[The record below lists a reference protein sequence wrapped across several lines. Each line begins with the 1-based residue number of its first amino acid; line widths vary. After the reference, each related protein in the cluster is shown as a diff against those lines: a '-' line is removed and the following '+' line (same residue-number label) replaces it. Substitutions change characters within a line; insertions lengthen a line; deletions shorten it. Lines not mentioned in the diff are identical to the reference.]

1 MNRSV
6 LLLLALAC
14 STSSALAEDAREFSQ
29 DELAF
34 FETKIRPVLVEH
46 CLACHGDDD
55 KQKGGLSLTS
65 RAGWLRG
72 GESGPAVV
80 AGKPDASPLLE
91 ALRYESYEMPPK
103 GKLSDRIIDDFAKWI
118 ALGAPDPRV
127 ESELAKE
134 AGHALDATQL
144 WSLQPLSVVDPPP
157 MDGVT
162 RPIDRVILGSLR
174 REGLEPADPAA
185 PRVLLRRLY
194 LDLIGLPPTAEQVAA
209 FEEQP
214 DFEAVVD
221 RLLAT
226 PEFGER
232 WARYWLDL
240 SGYADTI
247 GVGRSIPALEA
258 WRYRDY
264 VINAFNSDK
273 PFDEFIR
280 QQIAGDIQ
288 VPSAPGVPLG
298 PEPTAESIIA
308 TGFLAIGPWEL
319 VGGDKVQLRMDVV
332 DRQVNRVGKAFLGMT
347 FECARCHD
355 HKFDPVSQG
364 DYYAL
369 AGLFRSTVTLNGRI
383 NGVFS
388 AINQTPL
395 PESTDDLLARA
406 ERVRA
411 YDAELVEETRLRDEA
426 NRKADEFKKQILRL
440 SESSSEVTDTASQ
453 ATADETTK
461 SELEK
466 QRDAATA
473 VAKKHA
479 ARLAVLNY
487 LKHHRTRALTLAV
500 MDAPEPEGSHIN
512 IRGNAHQL
520 GELVP
525 RGFPVEIAPKDKPA
539 FTRGGSGRV
548 QLGEWLTDPRNPL
561 TARVWVNRAWHHLF
575 GMGLV
580 QTVDNFGFTG
590 KLPSHPELL
599 DYLASEFMKNG
610 WSTKQLIRH
619 IVLSQTWQQSAVNRR
634 VAADRDPENR
644 LLSRANRR
652 RLEAEVIRDSM
663 LLASGQLDR
672 TRGGP
677 SLPVDV
683 PGNLNPGGTGNMSDG
698 IRLPDSMKFRRT
710 IYLPQKRKGPF
721 DALDFLGAFDLPD
734 PNQETGRRNTTT
746 VPAQALYLLNSPF
759 VQQRAKAVAD
769 RLLQQSSSPHERV
782 IHAYRVILGRHPID
796 TEAADAL
803 AMVSEFQSN
812 AADGSA
818 TPIDELAAWSRL
830 SQALLISNEFLFRE

>member
-1 MNRSV
+1 MSRLV
-6 LLLLALAC
+6 LLLLALTC
-14 STSSALAEDAREFSQ
+14 STSWAQAEDAREFSQ
-29 DELAF
+29 AQLAF
-34 FETKIRPVLVEH
+34 FETKIRPVLVEQ
-46 CLACHGDDD
+46 CLACHSNDD

-65 RAGWLRG
+65 RTGLLSG
-72 GESGPAVV
+72 GESGPAIVP
-80 AGKPDASPLLE
+80 GKPDASLLLE

-103 GKLSDRIIDDFAKWI
+103 GKLPDHIIDDFAKWI
-118 ALGAPDPRV
+118 AMGAPDPRV
-127 ESELAKE
+127 ESAPAKKAE
-134 AGHALDATQL
+134 HAIDATQL
-144 WSLQPLSVVDPPP
+144 WSLQPLSVIEPPEVDGAS
-157 MDGVT
+157 DS
-162 RPIDRVILGSLR
+162 IDRFIRERLR
-174 REGLEPADPAA
+174 REGLQPADPAP

-194 LDLIGLPPTAEQVAA
+194 LDLTGLPPTAEEVAA
-209 FEEQP
+209 FEQHP

-221 RLLAT
+221 RLLDS

-232 WARYWLDL
+232 WARHWLDL

-264 VINAFNSDK
+264 VIDAFNSDK
-273 PFDEFIR
+273 RFDEFIR
-280 QQIAGDIQ
+280 QQVAGDIQ
-288 VPSAPGVPLG
+288 VPSAPGIPLG
-298 PEPTAESIIA
+298 PEPTAESIVA

-347 FECARCHD
+347 LECARCHD
-355 HKFDPVSQG
+355 HKFDPVSQR

-411 YDAELVEETRLRDEA
+411 YESELEEETRLRDEA
-426 NRKADEFKKQILRL
+426 NRKADEFKKQIARL
-440 SESSSEVTDTASQ
+440 FETSSEAADTESQ
-453 ATADETTK
+453 PTSDETTK
-461 SELEK
+461 ADLEK
-466 QRDAATA
+466 QRDAATV
-473 VAKKHA
+473 VAKKHSDSLA
-479 ARLAVLNY
+479 ALKY
-487 LKHHRTRALTLAV
+487 LKHHRTRSLALAV
-500 MDAPEPEGSHIN
+500 MDGPEPEDSHIN

-539 FTRGGSGRV
+539 LTRGGSGRV
-548 QLGEWLTDPRNPL
+548 QLAEWLTDPRNPL
-561 TARVWVNRAWHHLF
+561 TARVWVNRVWHHLF
-575 GMGLV
+575 GAGLV
-580 QTVDNFGFTG
+580 RTVDNFGFTG
-590 KLPSHPELL
+590 EAPSHPELL

-610 WSTKQLIRH
+610 WSTKQLVRR
-619 IVLSQTWQQSAVNRR
+619 IVLSRTWRQSSVNPR
-634 VAADRDPENR
+634 VAVDFDPENR
-644 LLSRANRR
+644 LLARANRR

-721 DALDFLGAFDLPD
+721 EALDFLDAFDLPD
-734 PNQETGRRNTTT
+734 PNQETGRRNVTT
-746 VPAQALYLLNSPF
+746 VPTQALYLLNSPF
-759 VQQRAKAVAD
+759 VQQCANAVAD
-769 RLLQQSSSPHERV
+769 RVTQHSSSPRDRV
-782 IHAYRVILGRHPID
+782 IHAYRGILGRQP
-796 TEAADAL
+796 TNSEADDAL
-803 AMVSEFQSN
+803 AFVGELQSASEN
-812 AADGSA
+812 GSA
-818 TPIDELAAWSRL
+818 TSVDESLAWSRL
-830 SQALLISNEFLFRE
+830 SQSLLISNEFLFRE